1 MQDIKQALCSAMY
14 RFVSDKI
21 NELKPRTWG
30 QEDWF
35 GFKDK
40 ADMMNSI
47 KTDWQDAGWA
57 LTELCDWGFKD
68 NYRSALFV
76 VDKFDDDFETPIY
89 CIVDDDSNNRY
100 IYFEYPH
107 LSESATQFFSAIHE
121 VKRTVK
127 LVEQVVWEEQ
137 NG

>member
-21 NELKPRTWG
+21 SELKPRDSFSSPWY
-30 QEDWF
+30 

-47 KTDWQDAGWA
+47 KTNWNDAAWA
-57 LTELCDWGFKD
+57 LTELCHWGFEKMYY
-68 NYRSALFV
+68 NSCFV
-76 VDKFDDDFETPIY
+76 VDNLSDDFETPIH
-89 CIVDDDSNNRY
+89 CIVDDDGNKRYFRLEYSSDISNDELFDS
-100 IYFEYPH
+100 I
-107 LSESATQFFSAIHE
+107 IE
-121 VKRTVK
+121 VNRTVK

>member
-47 KTDWQDAGWA
+47 KTNWEDAGWA
-57 LTELCDWGFKD
+57 LTELCDWGFNK
-68 NYRSALFV
+68 NYRAWLFLA
-76 VDKFDDDFETPIY
+76 DTLGDEYDTPIY
-89 CIVDDDSNNRY
+89 CIVDDDSNKRYFRLEYSSKHHALFDDIIEVNR
-100 IYFEYPH
+100 
-107 LSESATQFFSAIHE
+107 
-121 VKRTVK
+121 VVK
-127 LVEQVVWEEQ
+127 LVEQIVWEEQ

>member
-14 RFVSDKI
+14 RFMIVMID
-21 NELKPRTWG
+21 ELKPRTWG

-40 ADMMNSI
+40 ADIMNSI
-47 KTDWQDAGWA
+47 KTNWEDAGWA
-57 LTELCDWGFKD
+57 LTELCGWGFNK
-68 NYRSALFV
+68 NYRAWLFV
-76 VDKFDDDFETPIY
+76 ADILDDGYDTSIY
-89 CIVDDDSNNRY
+89 CIVDDDGNKRY
-100 IYFEYPH
+100 FRFE
-107 LSESATQFFSAIHE
+107 LSSKHDALFDDIIE
-121 VKRTVK
+121 VNRTVK

>member
-21 NELKPRTWG
+21 SELKPRTWG
-30 QEDWF
+30 QEDWY

-47 KTDWQDAGWA
+47 KTNWEDAAWA
-57 LTELCDWGFKD
+57 LTELCGWGFNK
-68 NYRSALFV
+68 NYRAWLFV
-76 VDKFDDDFETPIY
+76 ADILDDGYDTPIY
-89 CIVDDDSNNRY
+89 CIVDDDGNKRY
-100 IYFEYPH
+100 FR
-107 LSESATQFFSAIHE
+107 FKFSSKPNALFDDIIE
-121 VKRTVK
+121 VNRTVK
-127 LVEQVVWEEQ
+127 LVEQVVWEEK

>member
-30 QEDWF
+30 QEDWY

-47 KTDWQDAGWA
+47 KTNWQDAGWA
-57 LTELCDWGFKD
+57 LTELCHWGFDKMYY
-68 NYRSALFV
+68 NSCFV
-76 VDKFDDDFETPIY
+76 VDNLNDEFETPIH
-89 CIVDDDSNNRY
+89 CIVDEDGNKRY
-100 IYFEYPH
+100 FTLTYNSTMAELFDTI
-107 LSESATQFFSAIHE
+107 TE
-121 VKRTVK
+121 VSRVVK

>member
-1 MQDIKQALCSAMY
+1 MY

-47 KTDWQDAGWA
+47 KTNREDAGWA
-57 LTELCDWGFKD
+57 LTELCQWGMD
-68 NYRSALFV
+68 NDYSKEFEVAKL
-76 VDKFDDDFETPIY
+76 DNEYETPVY
-89 CIVDDDSNNRY
+89 CIVDGDECNRY
-100 IYFEYPH
+100 FTFEYND
-107 LSESATQFFSAIHE
+107 TWFSKVIE
-121 VKRTVK
+121 MIPTTKI
-127 LVEQVVWEEQ
+127 VETYMPIR
-137 NG
+137 

>member
-1 MQDIKQALCSAMY
+1 MDDIKQALCSAMY
-14 RFVSDKI
+14 RFVSDNIKNLKRDDRYRVDWYGFD
-21 NELKPRTWG
+21 NEAHMLKC
-30 QEDWF
+30 
-35 GFKDK
+35 
-40 ADMMNSI
+40 I

-76 VDKFDDDFETPIY
+76 VDKFDDDSETPIY
-89 CIVDDDSNNRY
+89 CIVDDDGNTRY
-100 IYFEYPH
+100 VYFTYPN
-107 LSESATQFFSAIHE
+107 EPNATQFFSAIHE

-127 LVEQVVWEEQ
+127 VVEQVVWVEQ

>member
-14 RFVSDKI
+14 RFVGDKI

-30 QEDWF
+30 QEDWY

-40 ADMMNSI
+40 SDMMTSI
-47 KTDWQDAGWA
+47 KTNWQDAAWA
-57 LTELCDWGFKD
+57 LTELCHWGFDKMYY
-68 NYRSALFV
+68 NSCFV
-76 VDKFDDDFETPIY
+76 VDNLSDEFETPIH
-89 CIVDDDSNNRY
+89 CIVDDDGNKRYFKLEYSSNRD
-100 IYFEYPH
+100 E
-107 LSESATQFFSAIHE
+107 LFSSIIEIAR
-121 VKRTVK
+121 VVK

>member
-30 QEDWF
+30 QEDWY

-47 KTDWQDAGWA
+47 KTNWDDAAWA
-57 LTELCDWGFKD
+57 LTELCHWGFNKS
-68 NYRSALFV
+68 YRAWLFV
-76 VDKFDDDFETPIY
+76 ADILDDEYGTPIY
-89 CIVDDDSNNRY
+89 CIVDEDGNKRYFTLTYGSTMTELFDTITEVNR
-100 IYFEYPH
+100 
-107 LSESATQFFSAIHE
+107 
-121 VKRTVK
+121 VVK